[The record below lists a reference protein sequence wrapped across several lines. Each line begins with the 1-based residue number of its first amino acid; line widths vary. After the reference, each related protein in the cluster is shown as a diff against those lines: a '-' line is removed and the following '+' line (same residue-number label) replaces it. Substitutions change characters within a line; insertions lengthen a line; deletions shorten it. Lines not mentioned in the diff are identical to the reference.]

1 MPGSHESIELILD
14 NIKRQREFTESRNL
28 SMTFLELTKKKAY
41 QLFDETM
48 AKAEKEAEEVRRKA
62 YEEGHQK
69 GYLEGRAEA
78 RKESELL
85 KKEQISIMQGQQKL
99 FKSLYEAYGEK
110 KEERLKSLENDIIQL
125 VILAI
130 EKIIREKC
138 EDDSLLILRMI
149 RNAVHSMEDT
159 EKLVIRLNPFEFNQ
173 LGRDYFINSLMI
185 PDMDIVEDNTVEIHG
200 FVIESRSGM
209 LDGQLTVQLDSIK
222 GSILD
227 TLNARSI

>member
-1 MPGSHESIELILD
+1 MILD
-14 NIKRQREFTESRNL
+14 NIKRQKEFAESRTL
-28 SMTFLELTKKKAY
+28 SMTFLELMKKKAER
-41 QLFDETM
+41 LIDEAM
-48 AKAEKEAEEVRRKA
+48 QKAAKEAGEVQKKA

-85 KKEQISIMQGQQKL
+85 KKEQIAIMQEHQML

-110 KEERLKSLENDIIQL
+110 KQERLKGLESDIIQL
-125 VILAI
+125 VVLAI

-149 RNAVHSMEDT
+149 RNAVHSMEET
-159 EKLVIRLNPFEFNQ
+159 EKLVIRLNPHEFNQ

-185 PDMDIVEDNTVEIHG
+185 PDMDIVEDDTVEIHG